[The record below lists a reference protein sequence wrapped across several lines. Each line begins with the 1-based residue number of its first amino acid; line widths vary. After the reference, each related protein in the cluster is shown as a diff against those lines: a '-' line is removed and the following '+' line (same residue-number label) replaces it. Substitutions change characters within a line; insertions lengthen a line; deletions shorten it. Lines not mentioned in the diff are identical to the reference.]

1 MPKTPAKPSY
11 SLVGDLHGMQ
21 GVSGSS
27 PLGSIFFLPVLY
39 YFIGSLIINFPIS
52 YQSENFTYTLSIY
65 DAFLFQEINENLL
78 ALGCFLYSI
87 NLARKIENLK
97 N

>member
-27 PLGSIFFLPVLY
+27 PLGSIKFTV
-39 YFIGSLIINFPIS
+39 IIINEGDS
-52 YQSENFTYTLSIY
+52 KVLN
-65 DAFLFQEINENLL
+65 N
-78 ALGCFLYSI
+78 
-87 NLARKIENLK
+87 
-97 N
+97 